1 MTIKTLWI
9 IIIKLFGIYL
19 IISSI
24 TVLPHVLLSINYLFS
39 DDIQG
44 VITLFIAFSLIL
56 ITYILIMRI
65 FIFRPTWL
73 IEKLKLENGFEEV
86 RIDIYLSKTNAVR
99 IASIILGGYLF
110 IESFPLFIKQLF
122 IFFQEEPLSGR
133 FGDKPSTHF
142 LLFNAFKALM
152 GYLIVVNFNSF
163 SKYIEN
169 LGDKSD

>member
-86 RIDIYLSKTNAVR
+86 RIDIYLSKTNALR
-99 IASIILGGYLF
+99 IASIILGGYL
-110 IESFPLFIKQLF
+110 
-122 IFFQEEPLSGR
+122 
-133 FGDKPSTHF
+133 
-142 LLFNAFKALM
+142 
-152 GYLIVVNFNSF
+152 
-163 SKYIEN
+163 
-169 LGDKSD
+169 